1 MTFRYKKYLEIKEKA
16 KKTSENIE
24 IIAISKFH
32 PIESVI
38 LALDCG
44 VRVFG
49 ENRVQ
54 EAGEKFLQLR
64 AKYPDIELHCTGNLQ
79 TNKIKQ
85 ALKIFDVF
93 HTIYKE
99 KQLIEFAKYPQ
110 DTSKKRFFLQ
120 VNTGYEENKIGA
132 HPKDIKKLL
141 HLCKNKYHLNISGL
155 MCIPPINDSPSKHFN
170 LLKELKEKYN
180 LGSLSMGMSNDYE
193 EAISCGSN
201 YLRIGTLL
209 FGDRK

>member
-64 AKYPDIELHCTGNLQ
+64 AKYPDIELHCTGNLS
-79 TNKIKQ
+79 
-85 ALKIFDVF
+85 
-93 HTIYKE
+93 
-99 KQLIEFAKYPQ
+99 
-110 DTSKKRFFLQ
+110 TS
-120 VNTGYEENKIGA
+120 IA
-132 HPKDIKKLL
+132 DSDIKV
-141 HLCKNKYHLNISGL
+141 S
-155 MCIPPINDSPSKHFN
+155 S
-170 LLKELKEKYN
+170 
-180 LGSLSMGMSNDYE
+180 
-193 EAISCGSN
+193 
-201 YLRIGTLL
+201 
-209 FGDRK
+209 